1 MSFDAHDEYRA
12 ALALRHTPGVG
23 PATCAA
29 LAQTYGSF
37 VEAARKAV
45 EWPERKLVR
54 PAVATAFV
62 ARVWRD
68 GANDE
73 YEAARVKGMRRAVLT
88 ETRYP
93 ERLREL
99 SDPPAILYYDGD
111 VSLLGAPSLA
121 VVGARMCSRYGLQVA
136 RRICGELSASGL
148 CIVSGMAYGIDRQA
162 HLGGLAGVGGSIAV
176 LGSGLDRIYPETNA
190 DLYRALCERGLVVSE
205 FSPGT
210 MPKAGHFPVR
220 NRIIAGLALGVWVV
234 EAAPGS
240 GSLITARQGMEQGR
254 EVFALPGRI
263 DDPTFTGCNELI
275 AQGAHPVSGAECI
288 LRALRYHLAHL
299 LLDDTSLAKA
309 AETHAADRKDAAAVA
324 PYPAS
329 GAGIAQPPR
338 LDAGEDALRARAFA
352 RTTGRGKCA
361 QAIAPVA
368 TPPARA
374 EIPADL
380 SGEARA
386 VLDLLDGCERLH
398 IDAVIRGLGAETASV
413 SALLMELEIT
423 GLVKQWPGMYYSRA

>member
-29 LAQTYGSF
+29 LAHAYGSF
-37 VEAARKAV
+37 VEAARKAA

-54 PAVATAFV
+54 RAVAKAF
-62 ARVWRD
+62 ASRVWRD
-68 GANDE
+68 GAGDE
-73 YEAARVKGMRRAVLT
+73 YEAAKDKGMRRVVLT

-93 ERLREL
+93 ERLREM
-99 SDPPAILYYDGD
+99 SDPPAVLYYDGD
-111 VSLLGAPSLA
+111 VSLLCAPSLA

-136 RRICGELSASGL
+136 RRICGELSAAGL

-176 LGSGLDRIYPETNA
+176 LGSGLDRIYPETNS

-205 FSPGT
+205 FAPGT

-275 AQGAHPVSGAECI
+275 SQGAHPVSGAECI

-299 LLDDTSLAKA
+299 LLDETRLARA
-309 AETHAADRKDAAAVA
+309 AEAPAADRADAMPIAASA
-324 PYPAS
+324 AS
-329 GAGIAQPPR
+329 GGNDARPPR
-338 LDAGEDALRARAFA
+338 PGEGEDTLRARAFA
-352 RTTGRGKCA
+352 KAGGPRKGA
-361 QAIAPVA
+361 APVVA
-368 TPPARA
+368 SPVRA

-386 VLDLLDGCERLH
+386 VLDLLDGSERLH

>member
-29 LAQTYGSF
+29 LAQAYGSF
-37 VEAARKAV
+37 VEAARKAA

-54 PAVATAFV
+54 PAVAAAF
-62 ARVWRD
+62 ASRVWRD

-73 YEAARVKGMRRAVLT
+73 YEAARAKGMRRAVLT

-93 ERLREL
+93 ERLREM

-111 VSLLGAPSLA
+111 VSLLCAPSLA
-121 VVGARMCSRYGLQVA
+121 VVGARMCSRYGLQIA

-190 DLYRALCERGLVVSE
+190 DLYRALCDRGLVVSE
-205 FSPGT
+205 FAPGT

-299 LLDDTSLAKA
+299 LLDETRLARA
-309 AETHAADRKDAAAVA
+309 AEAHAADRVDAATGTASV
-324 PYPAS
+324 AS
-329 GAGIAQPPR
+329 GGDTARVPR
-338 LDAGEDALRARAFA
+338 PGEGEDAQRARAFA
-352 RTTGRGKCA
+352 KAAGRGKGA
-361 QAIAPVA
+361 PTVLPVA
-368 TPPARA
+368 APPARA